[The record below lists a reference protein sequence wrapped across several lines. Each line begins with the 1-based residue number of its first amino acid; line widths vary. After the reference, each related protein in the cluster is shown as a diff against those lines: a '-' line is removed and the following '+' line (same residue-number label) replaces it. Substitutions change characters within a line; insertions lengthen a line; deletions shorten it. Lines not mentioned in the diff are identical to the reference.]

1 MNPYSVD
8 ETHGASTYLE
18 FSVAAKESVQCV
30 EVISRTKGPGGVARQ
45 YYPSEMTLHR
55 GWSSN
60 ERKESDITMVDS
72 IIDVDGWTEMWK
84 TTADESMM
92 DADKGRPRFVF
103 FMPCMTS
110 DCIYFTLKIDIASTL
125 DTCVDSIKA
134 EGQGRCCKSLI
145 CLRIWTTYEDKARVG
160 TGEALFLSIRKLF
173 ALSSAQ

>member
-1 MNPYSVD
+1 M
-8 ETHGASTYLE
+8 
-18 FSVAAKESVQCV
+18 AAKESVQCV

-92 DADKGRPRFVF
+92 DADKGRPRFF
-103 FMPCMTS
+103 LFSESLEPCMTS
-110 DCIYFTLKIDIASTL
+110 DCIYFSLEIDGASTL
-125 DTCVDSIKA
+125 DTRVDSIKA
-134 EGQGRCCKSLI
+134 EGQGRYGKSLI
-145 CLRIWTTYEDKARVG
+145 CLRIWTTYEDKARVS
-160 TGEALFLSIRKLF
+160 TGEAPFLSIRKLF